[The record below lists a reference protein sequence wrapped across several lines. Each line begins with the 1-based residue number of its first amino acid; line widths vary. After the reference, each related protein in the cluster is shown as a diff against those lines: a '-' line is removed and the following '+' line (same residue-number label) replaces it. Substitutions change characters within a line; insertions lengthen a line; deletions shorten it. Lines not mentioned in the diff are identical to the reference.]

1 MHICLLLKI
10 SNFLQIFTI
19 FFFYCYFK
27 FMKAYLKN
35 KRESLDR
42 ESNYLD
48 GEQYSDNNIHPLN
61 MLKEIIKNVAVLPK
75 RDL

>member
-1 MHICLLLKI
+1 
-10 SNFLQIFTI
+10 
-19 FFFYCYFK
+19 
-27 FMKAYLKN
+27 MKAYLKN

-48 GEQYSDNNIHPLN
+48 GEQYSDNNIHSLN